1 MTGTDKKETR
11 ALVVVDVQ
19 NDFCPGGALPVA
31 GGDAVVPV
39 VNRLMSRFRH
49 AVLTQDWHPPGHVS
63 FASSHPGT
71 RPHDGIE
78 LAYGKQLLWPDHC
91 VRGTDGAA
99 FHPALSTAS
108 AELVVRKG
116 FRRELDS
123 YSAFFENDKATPTG
137 LAGYLRAR
145 GLTDLYFAGL
155 ATDFCVRDSALDA
168 ARLGFSVHVV
178 EEGCRGIDIDGSLE
192 AAWQAMASSGVE
204 RLNEDAILGE
214 GGEP

>member
-1 MTGTDKKETR
+1 M
-11 ALVVVDVQ
+11 
-19 NDFCPGGALPVA
+19 
-31 GGDAVVPV
+31 
-39 VNRLMSRFRH
+39 
-49 AVLTQDWHPPGHVS
+49 TQDWHPPGHVS

-71 RPHDGIE
+71 QPHDGIE
-78 LAYGKQLLWPDHC
+78 LAYGTQLLWPDHC

-99 FHPALSTAS
+99 FHPALAAAS
-108 AELVVRKG
+108 AELIVRKG
-116 FRRELDS
+116 CRRELDS

-137 LAGYLRAR
+137 LAGYLRER
-145 GLTDLYFAGL
+145 GLTDLYLVGL